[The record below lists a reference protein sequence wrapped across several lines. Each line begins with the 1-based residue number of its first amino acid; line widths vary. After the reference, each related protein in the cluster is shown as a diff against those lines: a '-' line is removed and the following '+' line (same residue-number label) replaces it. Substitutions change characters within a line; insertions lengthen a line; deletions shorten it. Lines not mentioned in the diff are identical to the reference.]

1 MDVIKQM
8 YDIPA
13 WCPASG
19 NEYRRAARA
28 AAHVGSCPCEQDRRG
43 SCTGAAGGGL
53 RWAPPLVFGLY
64 AGVLSDRLDRRR
76 IVIAAD
82 GIRAV
87 VLSVLIA
94 TMIAGR
100 VSVTVALLALG
111 LLATAEVFAD
121 NTTATLTP
129 MLVRRDDLA
138 VANSRLQTGFIT
150 LNQLAGPPIGATRT
164 HAGPYH
170 PDLQHHLRR
179 RLVGPGALRA
189 PAARPRRRRVRPAH
203 HGFGS
208 RRPARHR
215 ALRMDHPAGEPG
227 QRDARRAD
235 HRDPHPP
242 RTRRHHF
249 TVDRLAD
256 LLHLRRPRIR
266 LGNDLHHRPA
276 TGGPGTPAGPGQQ
289 RQHHQRVRRPG
300 RRLRHRRHAGRPL
313 RRHRTVLVRLRRLGD
328 LRGASLARAD
338 PDRPRRR
345 AAAHAGAL
353 PAIPEV

>member
-111 LLATAEVFAD
+111 L
-121 NTTATLTP
+121 
-129 MLVRRDDLA
+129 
-138 VANSRLQTGFIT
+138 SWCS
-150 LNQLAGPPIGATRT
+150 TRT
-164 HAGPYH
+164 SGSASAPSGSACSPWFR
-170 PDLQHHLRR
+170 Q
-179 RLVGPGALRA
+179 
-189 PAARPRRRRVRPAH
+189 PAACSAPRSTD
-203 HGFGS
+203 GS
-208 RRPARHR
+208 
-215 ALRMDHPAGEPG
+215 PG
-227 QRDARRAD
+227 
-235 HRDPHPP
+235 
-242 RTRRHHF
+242 
-249 TVDRLAD
+249 
-256 LLHLRRPRIR
+256 
-266 LGNDLHHRPA
+266 
-276 TGGPGTPAGPGQQ
+276 GGAW
-289 RQHHQRVRRPG
+289 
-300 RRLRHRRHAGRPL
+300 A
-313 RRHRTVLVRLRRLGD
+313 
-328 LRGASLARAD
+328 
-338 PDRPRRR
+338 
-345 AAAHAGAL
+345 
-353 PAIPEV
+353 